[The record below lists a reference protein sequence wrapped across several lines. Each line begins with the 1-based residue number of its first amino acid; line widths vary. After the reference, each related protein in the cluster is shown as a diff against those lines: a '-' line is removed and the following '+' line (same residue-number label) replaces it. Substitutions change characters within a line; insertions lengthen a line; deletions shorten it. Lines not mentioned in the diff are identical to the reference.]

1 MRWKTF
7 FSLLFFCLLTFN
19 VDGQSTLRLMSY
31 NIRHGAGLD
40 ERLDFDRI
48 AEVINREHPDVVA
61 LQEVD
66 SVTQRIGGCDL
77 LGELGKL
84 TGMRQVYAS
93 AISFDG
99 GKYGIGLLCRKKP
112 LAIRRVPLPGREE
125 PRMLL
130 IACGYLKTQRCVQSA
145 MRLSKRM
152 VGATT

>member
-7 FSLLFFCLLTFN
+7 FSLLFLCLLTFN

-66 SVTQRIGGCDL
+66 SVTQRIGGRIRAINGNVSSIC
-77 LGELGKL
+77 
-84 TGMRQVYAS
+84 TGY
-93 AISFDG
+93 FF
-99 GKYGIGLLCRKKP
+99 
-112 LAIRRVPLPGREE
+112 
-125 PRMLL
+125 
-130 IACGYLKTQRCVQSA
+130 
-145 MRLSKRM
+145 
-152 VGATT
+152 

>member
-1 MRWKTF
+1 MGPDW
-7 FSLLFFCLLTFN
+7 
-19 VDGQSTLRLMSY
+19 
-31 NIRHGAGLD
+31 I

-84 TGMRQVYAS
+84 TGMQQVYAP

-112 LAIRRVPLPGREE
+112 LASE
-125 PRMLL
+125 
-130 IACGYLKTQRCVQSA
+130 GYLCQEEKSLGCC
-145 MRLSKRM
+145 
-152 VGATT
+152 

>member
-7 FSLLFFCLLTFN
+7 FSLLFLCLLTFN

-66 SVTQRIGGCDL
+66 SVTQRIGGRDL
-77 LGELGKL
+77 LGL
-84 TGMRQVYAS
+84 TEESMVSVCCAVGNRCRSVRYLYLEGRNPVYCCWRNSRGIFS
-93 AISFDG
+93 AVRI
-99 GKYGIGLLCRKKP
+99 CR
-112 LAIRRVPLPGREE
+112 
-125 PRMLL
+125 
-130 IACGYLKTQRCVQSA
+130 
-145 MRLSKRM
+145 
-152 VGATT
+152 